1 MSNPLIEAAVLFLDK
16 QLDEQTGTSTS
27 HTIQTDSGTA
37 RVTPTHV
44 HFNNSGEKHS
54 FTHHEID
61 KMKSGGEVRGFKSN
75 KDHDYAKHEHS
86 FVNDDEAVEHHLPH
100 NHEDPSKINKKLYRV
115 RVNKSSKKDTST
127 SSDTKSEG

>member
-16 QLDEQTGTSTS
+16 QLDEQTGTSPS
-27 HTIQTDSGTA
+27 HTVTTDSGTA

-44 HFNNSGEKHS
+44 HFHNSGYKNS

-61 KMKSGGEVRGFKSN
+61 KMRSGGEVRGFSKRE
-75 KDHDYAKHEHS
+75 DHRGPRGETS
-86 FVNDDEAVEHHLPH
+86 FSDGEVDHHLPGEYKDH
-100 NHEDPSKINKKLYRV
+100 SKISRNLYKV
-115 RVNKSSKKDTST
+115 RVNKGTASKGAST